1 MSPVISY
8 PDRASGS
15 IVALLVCCYSS
26 TVLLLQLYAAAIG
39 QAFCYNVE
47 VVSHMCYLQ
56 LRLIS
61 KENLVSLLYNCRPS
75 LFSRFPYPFPS
86 FKITCSSRAIA
97 FKTSIP
103 RRHVPKLA
111 PPSRASANVQ

>member
-15 IVALLVCCYSS
+15 IFALLVCCYSS

-56 LRLIS
+56 LRLVA
-61 KENLVSLLYNCRPS
+61 ESLIQHRELSRTHLC
-75 LFSRFPYPFPS
+75 FSRS
-86 FKITCSSRAIA
+86 
-97 FKTSIP
+97 
-103 RRHVPKLA
+103 
-111 PPSRASANVQ
+111 